1 MADGFSGL
9 YEGISAILGRFFGLS
24 FLGTSVGML
33 LVAFG
38 VVGMVF
44 AFLIRRFYK

>member
-1 MADGFSGL
+1 MADGFTGL
-9 YEGISAILGRFFGLS
+9 FNGIGSVLGSFFSMQL
-24 FLGTSVGML
+24 LGTTVGTL
-33 LVAFG
+33 IVAFG